1 MKKIV
6 VAGGS
11 GFIGEPLVRR
21 LLARGDE
28 VAVLTRNPS
37 KVHAGRALAWDPAAE
52 GSWMDGVAA
61 ADVVINL
68 AGENVGG
75 GRWTEARKRRV
86 VESRVLATTALV
98 NTMRRQTGKS
108 RTFISASAIGFYGD
122 RGNEPIDERSPAG
135 TGFLPEV
142 TKRWEE
148 LAREAEPFARVV
160 ILRFGIVL
168 AANGGAL
175 AKLLLPFRLGAGG
188 PMGSGNQWMSWIDR
202 EDALRM
208 IEWSIDH
215 ETTRGFYNATAPN
228 PSTNRDFARTLGR
241 VLHRPAFM
249 PTPAF
254 ALRLALGSG
263 MANEMLLSGQR
274 VLPARA
280 MEEGFT
286 FAHPELEEALRHAVG
301 KTSDDHKS

>member
-1 MKKIV
+1 MQKIV

-21 LLARGDE
+21 LLSRGDD

-37 KVHAGRALAWDPAAE
+37 KVHAGRALVWDPSTQ
-52 GSWMDGVAA
+52 GGWSDDVAA

-75 GRWTEARKRRV
+75 GRWTELRKKRIID
-86 VESRVLATTALV
+86 SRVSATTAIV
-98 NTMRRQTGKS
+98 DAMRRTPSKS
-108 RTFISASAIGFYGD
+108 RTFISASAIGFYGV
-122 RGNEPIDERSPAG
+122 RGDEALDERASAG
-135 TGFLPEV
+135 TGFLAEV

-148 LAREAEPFARVV
+148 LARGAEPFARVV

-202 EDALRM
+202 DDVLRM
-208 IEWSIDH
+208 IEWSIDR
-215 ETTRGFYNATAPN
+215 ESARGIYNVTAPN
-228 PSTNRDFARTLGR
+228 PVTNRDFARALGHT
-241 VLHRPAFM
+241 LHRPSFM

-263 MANEMLLSGQR
+263 MANEMLLGGQR
-274 VLPARA
+274 VIPARA
-280 MEEGFT
+280 IEEGFA
-286 FAHPELEEALRHAVG
+286 FAHPELGEALTHAIA
-301 KTSDDHKS
+301 TR